1 MIYMLLI
8 YCIFINIMGFF
19 AMKIDKTKAIK
30 QQYRISEKTLWTIA
44 FLFGASGLA
53 IGMNRFRHKTKHAN
67 FKLGLPVLSIIE
79 IGIVLYI
86 VCTKA

>member
-8 YCIFINIMGFF
+8 YCTFINIMGFF